1 MNTIRFEI
9 YPSEESNDHQ
19 VRIII
24 DDFDFLGNDYLGI
37 DPPSFFKQKNLFEA
51 GELLIGRCTCGCEG
65 CDDYPI
71 QVSLGENTIIWS
83 DSNGLRLEFDK
94 SEYENAVSVTKN
106 DYSWEDK
113 NRRVE
118 RYVSD
123 LLRQTET
130 KDKYIFNWASA
141 RIRENVITLSYS
153 KQTGQKSYEIDQRLF
168 EIVWDGKS
176 VESGIVGVEKFIKEI
191 LYEN

>member
-1 MNTIRFEI
+1 MNTIRFEM

-37 DPPSFFKQKNLFEA
+37 DPPSFFEQKNLFEA

-65 CDDYPI
+65 CGDYPVK
-71 QVSLGENTIIWS
+71 VSLSENTVIWL
-83 DSNGLRLEFDK
+83 DFVIRDGLKLEFDK
-94 SEYENAVSVTKN
+94 SEYENAVSVAKN
-106 DYSWEDK
+106 DYNWEDK

-118 RYVSD
+118 RYVSN
-123 LLRQTET
+123 LLKQTET
-130 KDKYIFNWASA
+130 KDKHIFNWASA

-153 KQTGQKSYEIDQRLF
+153 KQIGQKSFEIDQRLF
-168 EIVWDGKS
+168 EIEWDGES
-176 VESGIVGVEKFIKEI
+176 VESGIVRTEKFIKEN
-191 LYEN
+191 L